1 MLPTRSARWQTTA
14 SRSCSRSGTSASPSS
29 GRRVACPVLVLWATG
44 DDMGDLY
51 GDVLDVW
58 RPWTH
63 DLRGGPVASGHHI
76 AEEAP
81 DVLAAEL
88 LAFFEPSA
96 RLVF

>member
-1 MLPTRSARWQTTA
+1 
-14 SRSCSRSGTSASPSS
+14 
-29 GRRVACPVLVLWATG
+29 
-44 DDMGDLY
+44 MGDLY